1 MDATMIIAAAA
12 AVVAVA
18 SIGIAFV
25 ALNRF
30 RGRKASGDTDAAKL
44 GETRT
49 LKSYRSGGSISWESF
64 FDPDNQENEE
74 TRSTA
79 TYAIIGFYV
88 IAGAVTMAMAYMG
101 LTWGYYFG
109 LLVVGYATLIIGVN
123 YVKARRRK
131 SGEAG
136 QT

>member
-1 MDATMIIAAAA
+1 MDATMILVAAA

-25 ALNRF
+25 ALNKF
-30 RGRKASGDTDAAKL
+30 RGKEVSEYTDAAKL
-44 GETRT
+44 GKTRT
-49 LKSYRSGGSISWESF
+49 LKSFRSNGSISWEDF
-64 FDPDNQENEE
+64 FDPDSQENEQM
-74 TRSTA
+74 RSTA

-88 IAGAVTMAMAYMG
+88 IAGVVMIAMAYMG

-109 LLVVGYATLIIGVN
+109 LLIVGYATLIIGVN

-131 SGEAG
+131 RGETG
-136 QT
+136 RV

>member
-1 MDATMIIAAAA
+1 MDATMIIVAAA

-18 SIGIAFV
+18 SIGVAFV

-30 RGRKASGDTDAAKL
+30 SRGKAHGDADAVKPI
-44 GETRT
+44 ETKM
-49 LKSYRSGGSISWESF
+49 LKSYRSGSIGWDSF
-64 FDPDNQENEE
+64 FDPDDQENEE
-74 TRSTA
+74 ARSTA

-88 IAGAVTMAMAYMG
+88 IAGAVTVAMAYMG
-101 LTWGYYFG
+101 QTWGYYLG
-109 LLVVGYATLIIGVN
+109 LLAVGYATLIIGVN

-131 SGEAG
+131 SGEAD

>member
-1 MDATMIIAAAA
+1 MDAAMIMAAAA

-18 SIGIAFV
+18 SIGITLV

-30 RGRKASGDTDAAKL
+30 GGRKASDDTGAASL

-49 LKSYRSGGSISWESF
+49 LRSIRSGGSISWESL
-64 FDPDNQENEE
+64 FDPDDKENEG

-79 TYAIIGFYV
+79 TYAILGFYV
-88 IAGAVTMAMAYMG
+88 VAGTVTVAMAYMG
-101 LTWGYYFG
+101 VTWGYYLG
-109 LLVVGYATLIIGVN
+109 LLVSSYATLIIGVN
-123 YVKARRRK
+123 YVKARCRK
-131 SGEAG
+131 SGEAS

>member
-1 MDATMIIAAAA
+1 MDAATIMAAA
-12 AVVAVA
+12 AVVVVA
-18 SIGIAFV
+18 SIGVALV
-25 ALNRF
+25 ALNRVR
-30 RGRKASGDTDAAKL
+30 RGKVSEDTVVAKP

-49 LKSYRSGGSISWESF
+49 LRSHRSGGSISWESF
-64 FDPDNQENEE
+64 FDPDSQENEE

-88 IAGAVTMAMAYMG
+88 VAGAVTMAMAYMG

-123 YVKARRRK
+123 YVKARRRN

-136 QT
+136 